1 MLRIRR
7 RELDEIICHSKRE
20 DPVEACGILAG
31 KTTGA
36 DGTPIKDVLKVY
48 QCRNEL
54 DSPTKYRIE
63 PEQQLRIF
71 DEIEE
76 AGLDLVGF
84 YHSHPRG
91 NPRPSSIDRER
102 ANYVGYSYLIVSL
115 NPERISSWFLD
126 EFGFKE
132 EEIQTVRK

>member
-7 RELDEIICHSKRE
+7 GELDEIIRHSKRE
-20 DPVEACGILAG
+20 NPVEACGILAG
-31 KTTGA
+31 RTTGV
-36 DGTPIKDVLKVY
+36 DGTPIRDVLKVY

-54 DSPTKYRIE
+54 DSPTEYRIE

>member
-7 RELDEIICHSKRE
+7 RDLDEITCHTKME
-20 DPVEACGILAG
+20 NPIEACGILAG
-31 KTTGA
+31 RATGV
-36 DGTPIKDVLKVY
+36 DGSPIRDVLKVY

-54 DSPTKYRIE
+54 DSPTEYRIE
-63 PEQQLRIF
+63 PEQQLQIF
-71 DEIEE
+71 DEIEG
-76 AGLDLVGF
+76 AGLDLIGF

-91 NPRPSSIDRER
+91 EPRPSNIDRER

-115 NPERISSWFLD
+115 YPVRISSWFLD

-132 EEIQTVRK
+132 EEMQTTP

>member
-31 KTTGA
+31 KTTGV
-36 DGTPIKDVLKVY
+36 DGTPIRDVLKVY

-54 DSPTKYRIE
+54 DSPTEYRIE